1 MIKSEIINQLKSLN
15 FLKDEYWVITGTAMV
30 LHGLREHTHDID
42 LGCSKTLA
50 DKLKESGYPCILLDD
65 GTRKITIGD
74 NIEIFEN
81 WLYDKVEFVEDIPV
95 ISLQGLLQMKKS
107 LGRKKDIK
115 DIKLI
120 ELALSK
126 QD

>member
-15 FLKDEYWVITGTAMV
+15 FPQNEYWVITGTAMV
-30 LHGLREHTHDID
+30 LYGLREKTHDID

-50 DKLKESGYPCILLDD
+50 DKLEKSGYPCILLDD

-81 WLYDKVEFVEDIPV
+81 WLYDKVEIVEDIPV